1 MNSDKNPRAG
11 FNISKFI
18 HQESFGG
25 FLLIGVTIIAVIWAN
40 SSYYEVYNHIWHN
53 VKMGFSFGDFELK
66 GDLHHWVNDGLMA
79 IFFFVIGLEIKREVM
94 DGELSSFKSAILPIG
109 AAIGGMLVP
118 ALVYVAFNYDNP
130 QNIDGW
136 GIPMATDIAFALG
149 LLSLL
154 GNRVHPNLKIFLTA
168 LAIADDLGAILVI
181 AFFYTESIDMTG
193 IIYAMIFLGVLF
205 GANKLGVRKTAF
217 YAIVGL
223 GGVWLSFIYSG
234 VHATIAGV
242 LVAMAIPSKP
252 KISGKKYFEKLKS
265 LLLGSKFST
274 SENMSII
281 SSEEAHTLSD
291 VIKFTKEAES
301 PSQKLEHI
309 LHPFSAFFIL
319 PIFALANA
327 GVRIEGSL
335 MELLLHPISLGII
348 AGLVLGKLLGISLF
362 THLIVKMNITSL
374 PKGMDFRQVYGAS
387 LLAGIG
393 FTMSI
398 FISDLAFSDNESIQI
413 AKVGVFAASIFAAI
427 LGMTLLSFPS
437 KQKE

>member
-1 MNSDKNPRAG
+1 MNKGNHPSAG
-11 FNISKFI
+11 FNIRKFI

-40 SSYYEVYNHIWHN
+40 SSYYDVYDHIWHN
-53 VKMGFSFGDFELK
+53 VKMGVSFGSFELE
-66 GDLHHWVNDGLMA
+66 GNLHHWVNDGLMA

-94 DGELSSFKSAILPIG
+94 DGGLSSFQDAILPI
-109 AAIGGMLVP
+109 AAAVGGMLVP
-118 ALVYVAFNYDNP
+118 ALVYVVFNYDNP
-130 QNIDGW
+130 ENIHGW

-149 LLSLL
+149 LMSLL
-154 GNRVHPNLKIFLTA
+154 GNRISPNVKIFMTA

-181 AFFYTESIDMTG
+181 AFFYTESIDMTE
-193 IIYAMIFLGVLF
+193 IVNALIFLGVLF
-205 GANKLGVRKTAF
+205 GANMLGIRKTAF

-242 LVAMAIPSKP
+242 LVAMAIPGKP
-252 KISGKKYFEKLKS
+252 KISGKQYFNELKR
-265 LLLGSKFST
+265 LLLGSKIST
-274 SENMSII
+274 AENIGML
-281 SSEEAHTLSD
+281 SSEEAHTLVD
-291 VIKFTKEAES
+291 VIKTTGEAES
-301 PSQKLEHI
+301 PSQKLEHV

-335 MELLLHPISLGII
+335 VELLFHPISLGII
-348 AGLVLGKLLGISLF
+348 AGLVLGKFLGISLF
-362 THLIVKMNITSL
+362 THLVVKMKLTSL
-374 PKGMDFRQVYGAS
+374 PNGLDFKQIYGVA

-398 FISDLAFSDNESIQI
+398 FIADLAFSDEQSIQI
-413 AKVGVFAASIFAAI
+413 AKVGVFAASILAAV
-427 LGMTLLSFPS
+427 LGMVLLSYSS
-437 KQKE
+437 KPKN

>member
-1 MNSDKNPRAG
+1 M
-11 FNISKFI
+11 
-18 HQESFGG
+18 
-25 FLLIGVTIIAVIWAN
+25 IGITIIAVIWAN
-40 SSYYEVYNHIWHN
+40 SSYYDVYNHIWHN
-53 VKMGFSFGDFELK
+53 TKMGISFGDFELK

-94 DGELSSFKSAILPIG
+94 DGELSSFKGAILPIG

-118 ALVYVAFNYDNP
+118 ALVYVAFNYDSP
-130 QNIDGW
+130 KNIDGW

-149 LLSLL
+149 LMSLL
-154 GNRVHPNLKIFLTA
+154 GNRVNSNLKIFLTA

-181 AFFYTESIDMTG
+181 AFFYTESIDMTE

-205 GANKLGVRKTAF
+205 GANKLGIRKTAF

-242 LVAMAIPSKP
+242 LVAMAIPAKP
-252 KISGKKYFEKLKS
+252 KISGRRYIDKLKS
-265 LLLGSKFST
+265 LLLGSKLST
-274 SENMSII
+274 SENLGMI
-281 SSEEAHTLSD
+281 SSEETHILND
-291 VIKFTKEAES
+291 VIKTTKEAES

-335 MELLLHPISLGII
+335 VELLLHPISLGII
-348 AGLVLGKLLGISLF
+348 AGLVLGKLIGISLF
-362 THLIVKMNITSL
+362 AHLIVKLKITSL
-374 PKGMDFRQVYGAS
+374 PKGVGFRQVYGAA

-398 FISDLAFSDNESIQI
+398 FISDLAFSDEKSIQI
-413 AKVGVFAASIFAAI
+413 AKVGVFAASILSAV
-427 LGMTLLSFPS
+427 LGMAVLSYSGKS
-437 KQKE
+437 K